1 MIVKNARRT
10 RNYAQ
15 ISNEAINNPAL
26 QMEDL
31 AVLCYLVSKPREWSV
46 NVKQLCGRF
55 NCGERRMR
63 GVLKRLCE
71 HGYAE
76 FHRQKTGHTEWTIT
90 DEPDSQ
96 KPQGQKGP
104 MLKRPDAKS
113 HTAEKAAYINTD
125 VLKIKK
131 DITNKETQGGCAFDS
146 FWKLYPRKQS
156 KEAAEKAWN
165 RLKPEE
171 RQAALEGV
179 KAHSDHWKA
188 SDRPTRYIPHGATW
202 LNGKR
207 WLDELDPSEIKTAA
221 DRIPKDLIPL
231 VKWARDKGLPE
242 ARAGES
248 TEAWRARL
256 IAMGES

>member
-10 RNYAQ
+10 RNFAQ
-15 ISNEAINNPAL
+15 ISNEALNNPAL

-31 AVLCYLVSKPREWSV
+31 AVLCYLVSKPRDWSV
-46 NVKQLCGRF
+46 NVKQLSGRF
-55 NCGERRMR
+55 NCGEGRIRSA
-63 GVLKRLCE
+63 LKRLCE
-71 HGYAE
+71 QGYAE
-76 FHRQKTGHTEWTIT
+76 YRRLKTGHTEWSVS
-90 DEPDSQ
+90 DEPGKESHI
-96 KPQGQKGP
+96 
-104 MLKRPDAKS
+104 AKS
-113 HTAEKAAYINTD
+113 HMWKSHTRESHTWESGTYKNTD
-125 VLKIKK
+125 VLKIQK
-131 DITNKETQGGCAFDS
+131 DITNTETPGCAFDS

-156 KEAAEKAWN
+156 REAAEKAWN

-171 RQAALEGV
+171 RQAAMEGV

-202 LNGKR
+202 RNGKR

-221 DRIPKDLIPL
+221 DRIPKALIPL

-256 IAMGES
+256 IAMGAS